1 MTERSEPTNA
11 PEKPNPS
18 ATSQATRL
26 SEIIRET
33 SETRVAITLDAYPNE
48 GAAVE
53 AATTNAFLDH
63 MLTVLGR
70 YAGFGLRVEAK
81 GDLTHHLVEDVAI
94 TLGLALRDEIPEA
107 CTRYADATVV
117 MDEAMV
123 QVALD
128 LVGRFYYEGPVPSSL
143 YDHFL
148 RSFAEN
154 ARMTLHVRVLRGTD
168 RHHVVEAAFK
178 ALGLALAK
186 AMAPGGDGSA
196 VFSTK
201 GAVKIERRN
210 DR

>member
-1 MTERSEPTNA
+1 MTEILR
-11 PEKPNPS
+11 
-18 ATSQATRL
+18 Q
-26 SEIIRET
+26 T
-33 SETRVAITLDAYPNE
+33 SETSVTVTLDAFPAG
-48 GAAVE
+48 GASVN

-63 MLTVLGR
+63 MLTALGR
-70 YAGFGLRVEAK
+70 YAGLDLKVEAT
-81 GDLTHHLVEDVAI
+81 GDLPHHLIEDVAI

-154 ARMTLHVRVLRGTD
+154 ARITLHVRVLRGSD

-186 AMAPGGDGSA
+186 AMAPGTT

-201 GAVKIERRN
+201 GVVKIERRS
-210 DR
+210 RA

>member
-1 MTERSEPTNA
+1 MTEILR
-11 PEKPNPS
+11 
-18 ATSQATRL
+18 Q
-26 SEIIRET
+26 T
-33 SETRVAITLDAYPNE
+33 SETSVTVTLDAFPTG
-48 GAAVE
+48 GASVT

-63 MLTVLGR
+63 MLTALGR
-70 YAGFGLRVEAK
+70 YAGFDLKVDAT
-81 GDLTHHLVEDVAI
+81 GDLTHHLTEDVAI

-154 ARMTLHVRVLRGTD
+154 ARMTLHVRVLRGSD

-186 AMAPGGDGSA
+186 AMAPGTT

-201 GAVKIERRN
+201 GAVKIERRS
-210 DR
+210 RA